1 MFGPVSN
8 SMWGMERTAILH
20 GIRMA
25 SLSWH
30 AEENKSLN
38 VWNAA
43 RISPSFSVCACAHAF
58 IQRSVCECE
67 REKERKSNQQF
78 IQNTACLKLIPCQP
92 TIVADWTKK
101 LIKTSF
107 TTTLF
112 VCLSF
117 SLHTLR
123 RYSVLSLSPTLYSI
137 SLIIATRKNIPTHP
151 HAIYTTPTQLTIVLE
166 DSDIGKYLPIRSYIP
181 VSFSFSLSRRGRG
194 SSKKSVREPPCWF
207 ACQAVLK
214 GTKPQRAYRRAMQID
229 IVLLYTLLFSDLC
242 AFHENAINKRKAASP
257 FANLHFIRP
266 VCTDRLA
273 PVSLRQSPNMIRL
286 LPN

>member
-1 MFGPVSN
+1 M
-8 SMWGMERTAILH
+8 
-20 GIRMA
+20 
-25 SLSWH
+25 
-30 AEENKSLN
+30 
-38 VWNAA
+38 
-43 RISPSFSVCACAHAF
+43 
-58 IQRSVCECE
+58 
-67 REKERKSNQQF
+67 
-78 IQNTACLKLIPCQP
+78 
-92 TIVADWTKK
+92 
-101 LIKTSF
+101 
-107 TTTLF
+107 
-112 VCLSF
+112 
-117 SLHTLR
+117 
-123 RYSVLSLSPTLYSI
+123 SLSPTLYSI

-151 HAIYTTPTQLTIVLE
+151 HAIYTTPSQLTIVLE

-181 VSFSFSLSRRGRG
+181 VSFSFSLSRRGRE